1 MAKDKGKKKLG
12 MTTLIFIGLFLGA
25 FTGIILY
32 YFVPSGYVRDTV
44 LVDGIFY
51 VVGQGFLRLMQMLVV
66 PLVFCSLICGS
77 AAIGD
82 TKTLG
87 KVGVKTIVFYLFTT
101 ALAISIA
108 LAVGTIVK
116 PGLGLDTAA
125 IQTQEVTVAES
136 TTLTETLL
144 NIIPTNPIGALAN
157 GTMLQVIVFAL
168 FVGIILA
175 KLGEKVEVVSNF
187 FAQFNDI
194 MMEMTN
200 MVMMAAP
207 IGVYCLISRTFSN
220 IGFSGFIPMAKYM
233 LCVLGALAIRGSMF
247 CGTGIWH
254 CTDTDRLSDSYCNG
268 DTGIHRYSRC
278 TFSWSDYIV
287 HGICIRWPAC

>member
-1 MAKDKGKKKLG
+1 M
-12 MTTLIFIGLFLGA
+12 
-25 FTGIILY
+25 
-32 YFVPSGYVRDTV
+32 
-44 LVDGIFY
+44 
-51 VVGQGFLRLMQMLVV
+51 
-66 PLVFCSLICGS
+66 
-77 AAIGD
+77 
-82 TKTLG
+82 
-87 KVGVKTIVFYLFTT
+87 KTIVFYLFTT

-187 FAQFNDI
+187 FAQFQ
-194 MMEMTN
+194 
-200 MVMMAAP
+200 
-207 IGVYCLISRTFSN
+207 
-220 IGFSGFIPMAKYM
+220 
-233 LCVLGALAIRGSMF
+233 
-247 CGTGIWH
+247 
-254 CTDTDRLSDSYCNG
+254 
-268 DTGIHRYSRC
+268 
-278 TFSWSDYIV
+278 
-287 HGICIRWPAC
+287 

>member
-1 MAKDKGKKKLG
+1 M
-12 MTTLIFIGLFLGA
+12 
-25 FTGIILY
+25 
-32 YFVPSGYVRDTV
+32 
-44 LVDGIFY
+44 
-51 VVGQGFLRLMQMLVV
+51 
-66 PLVFCSLICGS
+66 
-77 AAIGD
+77 
-82 TKTLG
+82 
-87 KVGVKTIVFYLFTT
+87 KTIVFYLFTT

-125 IQTQEVTVAES
+125 IQTQDVTVAES

-175 KLGEKVEVVSNF
+175 KLGERVKLF
-187 FAQFNDI
+187 LTFAQFNDI

-207 IGVYCLISRTFSN
+207 IGVYCLIARN
-220 IGFSGFIPMAKYM
+220 IFQYQFFGIYSDGKIYA
-233 LCVLGALAIRGSMF
+233 LCTWSTGDSLPWQLF
-247 CGTGIWH
+247 CIDGNLYKTESVQI
-254 CTDTDRLSDSYCNG
+254 Y
-268 DTGIHRYSRC
+268 
-278 TFSWSDYIV
+278 
-287 HGICIRWPAC
+287 P

>member
-1 MAKDKGKKKLG
+1 MAKEKSKKKLG

-32 YFVPSGYVRDTV
+32 YFVPAGYMRDTV

-125 IQTQEVTVAES
+125 IQTQDVTVAES

-157 GTMLQVIVFAL
+157 GTMLQVIVVAL

-175 KLGEKVEVVSNF
+175 KL
-187 FAQFNDI
+187 
-194 MMEMTN
+194 
-200 MVMMAAP
+200 
-207 IGVYCLISRTFSN
+207 
-220 IGFSGFIPMAKYM
+220 
-233 LCVLGALAIRGSMF
+233 
-247 CGTGIWH
+247 
-254 CTDTDRLSDSYCNG
+254 
-268 DTGIHRYSRC
+268 
-278 TFSWSDYIV
+278 
-287 HGICIRWPAC
+287 

>member
-1 MAKDKGKKKLG
+1 M
-12 MTTLIFIGLFLGA
+12 
-25 FTGIILY
+25 
-32 YFVPSGYVRDTV
+32 
-44 LVDGIFY
+44 
-51 VVGQGFLRLMQMLVV
+51 
-66 PLVFCSLICGS
+66 
-77 AAIGD
+77 
-82 TKTLG
+82 
-87 KVGVKTIVFYLFTT
+87 
-101 ALAISIA
+101 
-108 LAVGTIVK
+108 GTIVK

-125 IQTQEVTVAES
+125 IQTQDVTVAES

-175 KLGEKVEVVSNF
+175 KLGERVEVVSNF

-207 IGVYCLISRTFSN
+207 IGVYCLIARTFSN

-233 LCVLGALAIRGSMF
+233 LCVLGALAIHCLGSYSALMAIF
-247 CGTGIWH
+247 TRLNPYRFIRKYFPVMSFAFSTATSNATIPMAIETLDEKIGVSKKISSFTIPLGATINMDGTAIMQGCCRLLCCPGIWH
-254 CTDTDRLSDSYCNG
+254 YFDTDGLSDCYCNG
-268 DTGIHRYSRC
+268 NISFHWYSRC
-278 TFSWSDYIV
+278 AFCWFDYIV
-287 HGICIRWPAC
+287 YGICFCWASCRGHCHDHGY